1 MTPLK
6 DRAISARLRLLE
18 IYSLLYKKYG
28 PRKWWPAD
36 TDFEVI
42 VGAILTQNTNWSN
55 VEKAISNLKEAGLL
69 NPQQLRKVS
78 LGRLATSIKP
88 SGYFNQKA
96 KRLKVFL
103 KYFYKNYKGRV
114 ALMKKTPLSV
124 LRKELLEING
134 IGPETA
140 DSILLYA
147 LDKPTFVI
155 DSYTKRLFNCL
166 FITERD
172 NSYHDMQDF
181 FMENL
186 PKKQKLFNEY
196 HALRV
201 THAQEVCKK
210 KPHCNKCILHSLKVK
225 KQ

>member
-1 MTPLK
+1 MTSLK
-6 DRAISARLRLLE
+6 NRAPSSASVKLRLLE
-18 IYSLLYKKYG
+18 IYNLLYKTYG

-36 TDFEVI
+36 TSFEVI
-42 VGAILTQNTNWSN
+42 IGAILTQNTNWSN
-55 VEKAISNLKEAGLL
+55 VEKAIANLKKAGLL
-69 NPQQLRKVS
+69 KPEQLKRVS
-78 LGRLATSIKP
+78 LSRLATCIKP

-96 KRLKVFL
+96 KLIKGFL

-114 ALMKKTPLSV
+114 ALMKKTSLPV
-124 LRKELLEING
+124 LRKELLDING

-147 LDKPTFVI
+147 LDKPIFVI

-166 FITERD
+166 FITEYD

-186 PKKQKLFNEY
+186 PIKQKLFNEY
-196 HALRV
+196 HALIV
-201 THAQEVCKK
+201 THAKEVCKK
-210 KPHCNKCILHSLKVK
+210 KPHCSKCILHNLKA
-225 KQ
+225 